1 MKALVLIVALPLFVS
16 GPIWAEEPAISQIRN
31 EYQAIRNSLPT
42 LKVESAEASEPS
54 TEGGEVK
61 AYRDDKGNIR
71 MIRME
76 LYFES
81 GKEVEEYYYHNNQL
95 IFALYEEHKYNVP
108 MNISPETAKE
118 IGQSFDPKK
127 TKVTA
132 NRYYFNNSKM
142 IRWLDSEK
150 KEMNKAS
157 RDFHDAEKSVLNSST
172 NLRSKFK

>member
-1 MKALVLIVALPLFVS
+1 MKITILIALLSFCLS
-16 GPIWAEEPAISQIRN
+16 GPTWAEEPTISQIRR
-31 EYQAIRNSLPT
+31 EYKSIRNSLPT
-42 LKVESAEASEPS
+42 FNVESAEAPEPS

-61 AYRDDKGNIR
+61 AYRDSKGNIR

-81 GKEVEEYYYHNNQL
+81 GKEIEEYYYQNNLL

-118 IGQSFDPKK
+118 IGQSFDSKK
-127 TKVTA
+127 TKVLA
-132 NRYYFNNSKM
+132 NRYYFKNGKM

-150 KEMNKAS
+150 KEMNKS
-157 RDFHDAEKSVLNSST
+157 SKDFQDAERSVLDSST
-172 NLRSKFK
+172 KLRKQFT